1 MSRGTR
7 GRWSAFG
14 VVLASV
20 FAVVVPSGYAQDQPV
35 PTQPPE
41 TQPPATQPTATVPTE
56 PVPTDTVPSTSI
68 PTDTT
73 VPEGGNPPP
82 SAPTTTGPD
91 PSAANLEL
99 MMGIRTAYD
108 EALAAEA
115 TVLEEHRLSLV
126 RQSEIESEIAATE
139 LELVAAEAAL
149 ADAIVASRQ
158 AETDHHVA
166 QLTLAR
172 RRGELVDEVAR
183 LRRIAVDAYVGGA
196 GGDPVSEAIL
206 GQDDISTV
214 DVINQ
219 YAAVALGDQQSTIN
233 RIEELEIEI
242 EHQREVATQS
252 LRESVAHRGEVVA
265 LRDDLTELR
274 AEQEQQAYLL
284 SLEIE
289 IQERLLADLR
299 SRIDLYTQRL
309 NALEA
314 DSDGVSAVLQSWQ
327 RGEARGA
334 RPTFS
339 HPLPGQPVGR
349 DFGPRVHPIFGGV
362 RMHNGVDIGA
372 PQGMP
377 IRAAAD
383 GTVVMAE
390 LRQGFGNVVVI
401 DHGGQYATVYA
412 HQSQM
417 DVRIGDLVRRGE
429 IIGRVGSTG
438 YSTGPHLHFEVR
450 VLGEPVE
457 PTGLMDVL
465 ALPPCDVLLASTDPV
480 DIELLETRPE
490 CTEEPT
496 APLPFAQPAG

>member
-1 MSRGTR
+1 M
-7 GRWSAFG
+7 AF
-14 VVLASV
+14 AAM
-20 FAVVVPSGYAQDQPV
+20 FALVAPAGAQEEPA
-35 PTQPPE
+35 PTTPPD
-41 TQPPATQPTATVPTE
+41 TAPPTTVPTE
-56 PVPTDTVPSTSI
+56 TEPTESGSPETVPTDIAVPGDSTTPVPSTS
-68 PTDTT
+68 
-73 VPEGGNPPP
+73 VPAGG
-82 SAPTTTGPD
+82 D

-99 MMGIRTAYD
+99 MLGMREAYD
-108 EALAAEA
+108 EAVAAEA
-115 TVLEEHRLSLV
+115 SVLEEHRLSLV
-126 RQSEIESEIAATE
+126 RQSEIEAQIAATE
-139 LELVAAEAAL
+139 LELAAAESAL
-149 ADAIVASRQ
+149 ADAVVASRQ

-166 QLTLAR
+166 QLTLAQ

-183 LRRIAVDAYVGGA
+183 LRRIAVDAYIGGS

-206 GQDDISTV
+206 GQADISTV

-219 YAAVALGDQQSTIN
+219 YAAVALGDQQSTII
-233 RIEELEIEI
+233 RIEELELAIEQ
-242 EHQREVATQS
+242 QRELATEA
-252 LRESVAHRGEVVA
+252 LRESVEHRGEVVE
-265 LRDDLTELR
+265 LRDDLTELQ
-274 AEQEQQAYLL
+274 AQQEQQAFLL
-284 SLEIE
+284 SIE
-289 IQERLLADLR
+289 IANQEQLLADLR

-314 DSDGVSAVLQSWQ
+314 DSDGVAAVLQSWQ
-327 RGEARGA
+327 RGDVRGE

-339 HPLPGQPVGR
+339 HPLPGQPVGH

-362 RMHNGVDIGA
+362 RMHNGVDVGA

-401 DHGGQYATVYA
+401 DHGGQFATVYA

-438 YSTGPHLHFEVR
+438 YSTGPHLHFEIR

-457 PTGLMDVL
+457 PTGYMDQA
-465 ALPPCDVLLASTDPV
+465 ALPPCDVLLTSTDPI
-480 DIELLETRPE
+480 DIVLLETRAE
-490 CTEEPT
+490 CTEVPV
-496 APLPFAQPAG
+496 APLPFAEPAG